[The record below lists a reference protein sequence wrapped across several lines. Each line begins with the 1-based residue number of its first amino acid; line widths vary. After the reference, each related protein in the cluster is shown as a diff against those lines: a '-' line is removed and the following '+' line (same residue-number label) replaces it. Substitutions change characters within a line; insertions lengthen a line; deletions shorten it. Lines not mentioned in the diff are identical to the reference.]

1 MLRKMTPPYARLAA
15 LVLVLALLVPGCGKN
30 GRSEVTGG
38 GVFTAFL
45 MEPASLDPA
54 RLQSPMEL
62 QVARQIFK
70 GLTDYNPD
78 DMETIPA
85 MADSW
90 TASADATVWTFY
102 LRQGVN
108 FQNGRECTAQDFV
121 YSWNRVADPRTDGP
135 SAYHF
140 APIKGFR
147 ELREGNAGELAGLQA
162 IDDFTLEVTLE
173 YPYADFPACVAHPAF
188 APVPREEVTDDFGE
202 HPVGTGPFRLVR
214 WEHQMELVIEKF
226 PGYFG
231 ENQPDLD
238 QVVFKIYPDIEAGWR
253 DFKAGVLDDAQI
265 PPGQYDVASVEFGD
279 RALFKPLL
287 STLFYGFDME
297 AEPWR
302 GNEDFRRGL
311 NWAIDR
317 ELLSTSIMQGTA
329 SAATG
334 MVAQGAFGYQSSA
347 MPYRYDQEKA
357 TGLLAK
363 DFPESGDV
371 PIGLTLI
378 YNSDEHEEL
387 VAQSVQSDL
396 GQVGVALST
405 AGYPSGVYAEALRSR
420 SIDFFCQEWRVDY
433 PTMDAFLYPLF
444 YSANAGSTNLTY
456 YRNSEVDALLDRAR
470 RTVDAGKR
478 TDLYRQAEKMILE
491 EAPVIPLTFARTAR
505 VVSDRVGGYLRTSLD
520 YTPFELVYVAK
531 PS

>member
-1 MLRKMTPPYARLAA
+1 MTSPCARLAA
-15 LVLVLALLVPGCGKN
+15 LVLVLALLMPGCGKN
-30 GRSEVTGG
+30 GRAEMVGG
-38 GVFTAFL
+38 GVFNAFL

-70 GLTDYNPD
+70 GLTDYDPD
-78 DMETIPA
+78 NMETIPA

-90 TASADATVWTFY
+90 TAGADATVWTFH
-102 LRQGVN
+102 LRPGVS

-121 YSWNRVADPRTDGP
+121 YSWNRVADPRTAGP
-135 SAYHF
+135 AAYHL
-140 APIKGFR
+140 APIKGYR
-147 ELREGNAGELAGLQA
+147 ELQEGTAGELAGLRA
-162 IDDFTLEVTLE
+162 PDDYTLEVTLE
-173 YPYADFPACVAHPAF
+173 KSYAEFPACVAHPAF
-188 APVPREEVTDDFGE
+188 APIPREEVTDDFGE
-202 HPVGTGPFRLVR
+202 HPVGTGPFRLLR
-214 WEHQMELVIEKF
+214 WEHQVELVIEKF
-226 PGYFG
+226 PAYSGD
-231 ENQPDLD
+231 NQPDLD
-238 QVVFKIYPDIEAGWR
+238 QVVFKIYPDIESGWR

-302 GNEDFRRGL
+302 DNEDFRRSL
-311 NWAIDR
+311 NWAVDR

-334 MVAQGAFGYQSSA
+334 MVAQGTFGYQSNA

-357 TGLLAK
+357 KGLLAK
-363 DFPESGDV
+363 DFPQGRDI
-371 PIGLTLI
+371 PTDLTLA
-378 YNSDEHEEL
+378 YDGGGREGL

-396 GQVGVALST
+396 RQVGVELSL
-405 AGYPSGVYAEALRSR
+405 AGYPPDVYAQMLSSR
-420 SIDFFCQEWRVDY
+420 GSDFFCQEWRVDY
-433 PTMDAFLYPLF
+433 PVMDAFLYPLF
-444 YSANAGSTNLTY
+444 YSGNAGSTNLTY

-470 RTVDAGKR
+470 RTVDTGKR
-478 TDLYRQAEKMILE
+478 TDLYRQAEKMVLE
-491 EAPVIPLTFARTAR
+491 EAPVLPLTFARTAR
-505 VVSDRVGGYLRTSLD
+505 VVSDRVGGYLRTPLD
-520 YTPFELVYVAK
+520 YTPFELVYVVK